1 MGGTT
6 DKTLEDL
13 SKNIWKYLI
22 LRQTNV
28 TAEYLPGILNTRAD
42 WQSRHSNDF
51 SKWKLSPIV
60 FQRICQEIG
69 MPVIDLLASRLFN
82 RIAKHFAWKPEP
94 RSLATDAMQ
103 QEWNKEILCAFSPFL
118 LIQRILCKIEKE
130 KISTVILITP
140 AWQTQSWY
148 PNLLAISF
156 YQPFL
161 LPISLGVLKN
171 IKGEDHPLVINKSLA
186 LVVWRVTG
194 LIQASQNE
202 LPILLLTQRD
212 KVHQLITTSPGK
224 NEIAGASMPYKLCSR
239 LSCMFA

>member
-1 MGGTT
+1 M
-6 DKTLEDL
+6 
-13 SKNIWKYLI
+13 
-22 LRQTNV
+22 
-28 TAEYLPGILNTRAD
+28 
-42 WQSRHSNDF
+42 
-51 SKWKLSPIV
+51 
-60 FQRICQEIG
+60 
-69 MPVIDLLASRLFN
+69 
-82 RIAKHFAWKPEP
+82 
-94 RSLATDAMQ
+94 
-103 QEWNKEILCAFSPFL
+103 
-118 LIQRILCKIEKE
+118 
-130 KISTVILITP
+130 ITP

-212 KVHQLITTSPGK
+212 KVHQLITTSPEK